1 MAINKLTG
9 AIIIAGVL
17 LIGVTAIAMGPGQ
30 GQGSGSGMMGSGH
43 SQGSGMMGQGMGMM
57 GQGMGMM
64 GRGFTG
70 QGMTGSR
77 DGSGWD
83 NQRPNTMPHEET
95 GGLQSEIVQRRA
107 QLRDL
112 LAEDEVDIAQVKA
125 VQGEINRLEEEL
137 AARRPNMNGSRGSG
151 LLPRLLNRWR

>member
-9 AIIIAGVL
+9 AIIIAGIL
-17 LIGVTAIAMGPGQ
+17 LIGVTAIAMGP

-57 GQGMGMM
+57 G
-64 GRGFTG
+64 RGFTG
-70 QGMTGSR
+70 QGMTGSKG
-77 DGSGWD
+77 GSWWD
-83 NQRPNTMPHEET
+83 NHEPNTMSNEET
-95 GGLQSEIVQRRA
+95 ARLRSEIVQRRD

-125 VQGEINRLEEEL
+125 VQGEINRLEEEM
-137 AARRPNMNGSRGSG
+137 AARQSNMKGSRGSG

>member
-1 MAINKLTG
+1 MTKSKLTG
-9 AIIIAGVL
+9 AIIITGLL
-17 LIGVTAIAMGPGQ
+17 LIGVTAAAMGPGR
-30 GQGSGSGMMGSGH
+30 GSGGMMGSGNN
-43 SQGSGMMGQGMGMM
+43 QGSGMMGQGMM
-57 GQGMGMM
+57 GQGMM
-64 GRGFTG
+64 GGGFTG

-77 DGSGWD
+77 DGSGWI
-83 NQRPNTMPHEET
+83 NQRPNTMPNEET